1 MTVSDTRDRLLD
13 RRDERRALDDLLA
26 SARAGRSA
34 ALVLRGEA
42 GIGKT
47 ELLKYLLDR
56 SSGLRTLR
64 ATGAQS
70 EMELSYAGLHQ
81 LCAPLLA
88 DMDHLPEPQRAA
100 LASAFGLRAGD
111 PPDPFLV
118 GLATLS
124 LLAEAGASQP
134 LVCLIDDVQW
144 LDQASAR
151 TLSFVARRLLA
162 ESVVLVFAV
171 REPTSSPLLTGLPEL
186 FVTGLPAPDSRTL
199 LDSVAHGPRDRR
211 MRDRI
216 LAEARGN
223 PLAIIELPR
232 GWTEV
237 ELAGGFV
244 GSEAAAPLSSR
255 LEQGFLRRLDLLP
268 AETRLLLLT
277 AAAEPVG
284 DVALLRRAAERL
296 GIDVHAAVSY
306 GDAAELLTLDTR
318 VRFRHPLVRSAVYRG
333 ASTHDRQR
341 AHRALADSIDTDVD
355 PDRRAWHRAQAASS
369 VDEEVA
375 SELERSAER
384 ALARGGTSAVAAFL
398 ERAMELTP
406 DPARRSMRALK
417 AAQAKLQA
425 GAFEP
430 AAALLAMAG
439 AGPTDELMLARI
451 DQLRASLAFAQ
462 NRGNDATT
470 LLIAAARRLEP
481 IDVPLARETYLDA
494 IAAAIFTGR
503 LARRQGLQEV
513 GEAALAAPPAD
524 PPRLADDLLDAVAL
538 NLTDG
543 YAVATPKM
551 QRVLAAISE
560 EMDLVKGVPRWFW
573 LATVMAVDL
582 WDDERWRLIASR
594 HVAMARESG
603 ALSELPAALDARACA
618 HLLAGELAAASAL
631 IDEVTMVYD
640 VTGGDSARVMPLA
653 LAAFRG
659 REQESRTLFDAIMGD
674 AVTRGQGAA
683 VTVAQWARAVLCN
696 GLEQYDEAMT
706 AARAAAGHEEEPGT
720 TWWASVELVE
730 AAVRCGDTARATEAL
745 DRLSDRTRASGT
757 NWGLGVEARSRALL
771 SQGEAAE
778 NLYLEA
784 IERLSRTEVGMEL
797 ARAHLVYGEW
807 LRSEDREVDARAQ
820 LLTADEMLTR
830 FGAEAFAER
839 ARRALEATGATLRKK
854 VVAAPAALT
863 AQEEQIARLA
873 GEGLTNPEIGARL
886 YLSHHTVE
894 WHLRKVFAK
903 LGIGSRRE
911 IATVLPPL
919 PGNRARST

>member
-1 MTVSDTRDRLLD
+1 MTVSDTRGRLLD
-13 RRDERRALDDLLA
+13 RRDERRVLDDLLA
-26 SARAGRSA
+26 RSRAGRSA

-64 ATGAQS
+64 AAGVQS

-88 DMDHLPEPQRAA
+88 DMDRLPEPQRTA

-134 LVCLIDDVQW
+134 LICLIDDGQW

-151 TLSFVARRLLA
+151 TLSFVARRLYA

-171 REPTSSPLLTGLPEL
+171 REPTSSPVLTGLPEL
-186 FVTGLPAPDSRTL
+186 VVTGLPARDSRTL

-237 ELAGGFV
+237 EMAGGFV
-244 GSEAAAPLSSR
+244 GSEAAPLSSR
-255 LEQGFLRRLDLLP
+255 LEQGFMRRLELLP

-284 DVALLRRAAERL
+284 DVALLRRAAGRL
-296 GIDVHAAVSY
+296 GIDVHAAASY

-333 ASTHDRQR
+333 ATAHDRQR

-355 PDRRAWHRAQAASS
+355 PDRRAWHRAQAASG

-398 ERAMELTP
+398 ERATELTP
-406 DPARRSMRALK
+406 DPSRRSMRALK

-462 NRGNDATT
+462 NRGNDATP
-470 LLIAAARRLEP
+470 LLAAAAHRLEP
-481 IDVPLARETYLDA
+481 IDLPLARETYLDA

-503 LARRQGLQEV
+503 LARSQGLREV
-513 GEAALAAPPAD
+513 GEAALAAPPVD
-524 PPRLADDLLDAVAL
+524 PPRLADNLLDALAL

-543 YAVATPKM
+543 YAVAAPKM
-551 QRVLAAISE
+551 QRVLAAVSE
-560 EMDLVKGVPRWFW
+560 EVDLVKGAPPWFW
-573 LATVMAVDL
+573 LATVLAVDL
-582 WDDERWRLIASR
+582 WDDERWQLIASR
-594 HVAMARESG
+594 HVVMARESG

-631 IDEVTMVYD
+631 IDEVTMVHD
-640 VTGGDSARVMPLA
+640 VIGGNSARVMSLA

-659 REQESRTLFDAIMGD
+659 REQASRTLIDAIMND
-674 AVTRGQGAA
+674 AVPRGQGAA
-683 VTVAQWARAVLCN
+683 VTVAQWAHAVLCN
-696 GLEQYDEAMT
+696 GLGQYDEAMT
-706 AARAAAGHEEEPGT
+706 AARLAAGHEEQPGT

-730 AAVRCGDTARATEAL
+730 AAARCGDTALAAETLE
-745 DRLSDRTRASGT
+745 RLSDRTRASGT
-757 NWGLGVEARSRALL
+757 DWGLGVEARSRALL
-771 SQGEAAE
+771 SHGEAAE
-778 NLYLEA
+778 SLYLEA
-784 IERLSRTEVGMEL
+784 VERLSRTGVRMEL

-807 LRSEDREVDARAQ
+807 LRSESRDVDARAQ
-820 LLTADEMLTR
+820 LRTADEMLTE

-839 ARRALEATGATLRKK
+839 ARRALQATGATLRKK
-854 VVAAPAALT
+854 VIAAPAALT
-863 AQEEQIARLA
+863 PQEEQIARLA

-894 WHLRKVFAK
+894 WHLRKVFTK
-903 LGIGSRRE
+903 LGIASRRE
-911 IATVLPPL
+911 ISTVLPPL
-919 PGNRARST
+919 PGNRASST

>member
-1 MTVSDTRDRLLD
+1 MTVSDARGRLLD
-13 RRDERRALDDLLA
+13 RRDERRALDDLLV
-26 SARAGRSA
+26 SSRAGRSA

-47 ELLKYLLDR
+47 ELLKYLVDR
-56 SSGLRTLR
+56 SGGLRILR
-64 ATGAQS
+64 AAGVQS

-81 LCAPLLA
+81 LCGPLLA
-88 DMDHLPEPQRAA
+88 NLDHLPEPQRAA

-134 LVCLIDDVQW
+134 LVCLIDDGQW

-171 REPTSSPLLTGLPEL
+171 REPTSSPVLAGLPEL
-186 FVTGLPAPDSRTL
+186 VVTGLPASDSRTL
-199 LDSVAHGPRDRR
+199 LDSIAHGPRDRR

-237 ELAGGFV
+237 EMAGGFA
-244 GSEAAAPLSSR
+244 GSEAAPLSSR
-255 LEQGFLRRLDLLP
+255 LEQGFRRRLELLP
-268 AETRLLLLT
+268 AATRLLLLT

-284 DVALLRRAAERL
+284 DVALLRRAAGRL
-296 GIDVHAAVSY
+296 GIDVDAAASY

-333 ASTHDRQR
+333 ASVDDRQR

-384 ALARGGTSAVAAFL
+384 AQSRGGTSAAAAFL
-398 ERAMELTP
+398 ERATELTP
-406 DPARRSMRALK
+406 DPARRSMRALR

-439 AGPTDELMLARI
+439 AGPADELMHARI
-451 DQLRASLAFAQ
+451 DQLRAILAFAQ
-462 NRGNDATT
+462 NRGNDATP
-470 LLIAAARRLEP
+470 LLVAAARRLEP
-481 IDVPLARETYLDA
+481 IDLPLARETYLDA
-494 IAAAIFTGR
+494 IAAATFTGR
-503 LARRQGLQEV
+503 LARGQGLREV
-513 GEAALAAPPAD
+513 GEAALAAPPVD
-524 PPRLADDLLDAVAL
+524 PPRLADSVLDALAL

-543 YAVATPKM
+543 YAVAAPKM
-551 QRVLAAISE
+551 QRVLAAVTE
-560 EMDLVKGVPRWFW
+560 ELDLFQEAPPWFW
-573 LATVMAVDL
+573 LATVLAVDL
-582 WDDERWRLIASR
+582 WDDERWRLTASR
-594 HVAMARESG
+594 HVVITRESG
-603 ALSELPAALDARACA
+603 VLSELPAALDARACA

-631 IDEVTMVYD
+631 IGEVTMVYD
-640 VTGGDSARVMPLA
+640 VIGGNSARVMPLA

-659 REQESRTLFDAIMGD
+659 REQESRTLIDDIMND
-674 AVTRGQGAA
+674 AVPRGQGAA

-696 GLEQYDEAMT
+696 GLGQYDEAMT
-706 AARAAAGHEEEPGT
+706 AARLAAGHEEEPGT

-730 AAVRCGDTARATEAL
+730 AAARCGDTALAVETL
-745 DRLSDRTRASGT
+745 GRLSDRTRASGT
-757 NWGLGVEARSRALL
+757 DWGLGVEARSRALL
-771 SQGEAAE
+771 SQGEVAE
-778 NLYLEA
+778 SLFLEA
-784 IERLSRTEVGMEL
+784 IERLSRTEVRMEM

-807 LRSEDREVDARAQ
+807 LRSEDRDVDARAQ
-820 LLTADEMLTR
+820 LRTADEMLTQ

-839 ARRALEATGATLRKK
+839 ARRALQATGATLRKK
-854 VVAAPAALT
+854 VISVPAALT
-863 AQEEQIARLA
+863 PQEEQIARLA

-886 YLSHHTVE
+886 YLSRHTVE
-894 WHLRKVFAK
+894 WHLRKVFTK
-903 LGIGSRRE
+903 LSIASRRE
-911 IATVLPPL
+911 ISSVLPPL
-919 PGNRARST
+919 PGERASSS